1 MTDLASLFRPDLP
14 AAADIGAPSQPFAF
28 VGGNNDPES
37 VPFAGLAEAAMT
49 VMTREGR
56 NLATYNL
63 GGSALGY
70 EPLRTFV
77 SRSLKDRAFTDC
89 ETDEILVTS
98 GSLQGLDLVN
108 DALLKPGDTV
118 IVEEATYGGMLSRL
132 QRLGVN
138 YHGVKVDRDG
148 IDTDHLAQ
156 LLEQLAS
163 DGAVPRYIYTIPT
176 VQNPTGTVMSLERR
190 RALLD
195 LAHKFGTA
203 VFEDDCYA
211 DLLWGTERPP
221 TLRQLDKADTSRGNV
236 VVYCGSFSKSIA
248 PALRIGYLVADPP
261 VIAQLLGLKTD
272 AGTGA
277 LEQMVVAEFATTHFD
292 EHVDQLSST
301 LEARCN
307 HMVEAVTREF
317 GSSVTVD
324 PPMGGIYVWL
334 TFPEGVDTGAMV
346 AGAAEVGVEFNP
358 GAGWSADPGWGSRRL
373 RLCFGNQSP
382 ENIDTGVAA
391 LANVAR
397 ATTSLI

>member
-14 AAADIGAPSQPFAF
+14 APADIGGPTRPFAF
-28 VGGNNDPES
+28 VGGNNDPDS

-70 EPLRTFV
+70 EPLRSFV
-77 SRSLKDRAFTDC
+77 ARSLKDRAFTDC
-89 ETDEILVTS
+89 NVDDVLVTS

-108 DALLKPGDTV
+108 DALLSPGDTV

-132 QRLGVN
+132 QRRGVN
-138 YHGVKVDRDG
+138 YHGVKVDANG
-148 IDTDHLAQ
+148 IDTDDLGQ
-156 LLEQLAS
+156 LLERLTAE
-163 DGAVPRYIYTIPT
+163 GTVPRYIYTIPT
-176 VQNPTGTVMSLERR
+176 VQNPTGTVMSVERR
-190 RALLD
+190 HALLD
-195 LAHKFGTA
+195 LAHTFGVA

-211 DLLWGTERPP
+211 DLLWGADRPP
-221 TLRQLDKADTSRGNV
+221 TIRQLDQADTSRGNV

-277 LEQMVVAEFATTHFD
+277 LEQMVLAEFASTHFD
-292 EHVDQLSST
+292 DHVDQLTST
-301 LEARCN
+301 LEARCA
-307 HMVEAVTREF
+307 HMVDAVRREF

-324 PPMGGIYVWL
+324 PPKGGIYVWL
-334 TFPEGVDTGAMV
+334 TFPEGVDTATMV

-358 GAGWSADPGWGSRRL
+358 GAGWSADPVWGSRRL

-382 ENIDTGVAA
+382 ENIDRGVAA
-391 LANVAR
+391 LADVAR
-397 ATTSLI
+397 ASSSLV